1 MYFRAE
7 KRSEPLFLK
16 QKFTLRHKSNGE
28 INLRTVGFFRVV
40 VFTRSVGRPLG
51 QKADEAIPSG
61 VRRNTA
67 ARDSSSLAVFRQT
80 RLGPRTER
88 RADRNSTLFL
98 PETSSNR
105 PAAKHYSLSYEYSFE
120 ISSPSA
126 GRSSAQGLDR
136 FERFRDGREGS
147 NDCVRSDRPTGPIVL
162 HEGSKNCVENLQHT
176 SLLVAWPITLKQL
189 LDTIPFK

>member
-120 ISSPSA
+120 ISPPPRVDRAHKVSIGSRDFVTAEKAQTTACVQIDQPD
-126 GRSSAQGLDR
+126 RSSFTRDR
-136 FERFRDGREGS
+136 K
-147 NDCVRSDRPTGPIVL
+147 IA
-162 HEGSKNCVENLQHT
+162 SKICNTRLC
-176 SLLVAWPITLKQL
+176 
-189 LDTIPFK
+189 